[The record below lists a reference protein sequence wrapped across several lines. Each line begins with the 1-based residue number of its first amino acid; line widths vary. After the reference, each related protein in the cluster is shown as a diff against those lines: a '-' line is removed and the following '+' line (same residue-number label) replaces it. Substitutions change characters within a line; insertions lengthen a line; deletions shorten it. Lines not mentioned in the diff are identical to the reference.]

1 MTIIGGRSQSC
12 IGEHRRKLPQNIWP
26 DLALFSRNGWD
37 LPRGISAQTEEKAA
51 LKHDLIV
58 NAKRRGALADSSKD
72 GAWSLFNVANPDS
85 LTDII
90 TDTQRSPRIRQQLTT
105 LPGRLTAPV
114 RASGQYS
121 L

>member
-51 LKHDLIV
+51 LKNDLIV
-58 NAKRRGALADSSKD
+58 NAKRRGRWRTAVKMVR
-72 GAWSLFNVANPDS
+72 GRG
-85 LTDII
+85 LTW
-90 TDTQRSPRIRQQLTT
+90 RIPIR
-105 LPGRLTAPV
+105 
-114 RASGQYS
+114 
-121 L
+121 